1 MRKGL
6 FKMNSK
12 ILARIIGFV
21 ILILAVLMIFDFYD
35 TLTIKYLSKLSRI
48 QSNPMFISKALLE
61 LISAI
66 FLLISGTEILKGNE
80 RGQKFL
86 IIGTLT
92 IFIKSLLYF
101 EVRNYTFLILL
112 IFICVFRFLLKLK
125 K

>member
-1 MRKGL
+1 
-6 FKMNSK
+6 MNSK

>member
-1 MRKGL
+1 
-6 FKMNSK
+6 MNSR
-12 ILARIIGFV
+12 ILVRIIGFV
-21 ILILAVLMIFDFYD
+21 ILIFAVLMIFDFHD
-35 TLTIKYLSKLSRI
+35 TLTIGYLSKLSKT
-48 QSNPMFISKALLE
+48 QSFILKSLLE

-66 FLLISGTEILKGNE
+66 FLLISGTEILKENV

-86 IIGTLT
+86 IIGTLV

-101 EVRNYTFLILL
+101 EIRNYMLLILV